1 MPVAMKCAEEYGCA
15 NSIVRFIIP
24 MGTNINRDGA
34 ALYEAVSVMFICQA
48 HGLSLSIGS
57 VVVVALTATLAAI
70 GSASIPNSAL
80 VSMITILQAL
90 GLQEYIPD
98 VAVLY
103 SVDWLLGMVRT
114 TVNVWGDSNACVVVD
129 TWAKRYAKKQERLPI
144 TVNRSAKEEA
154 VVGGSSRQ

>member
-1 MPVAMKCAEEYGCA
+1 M
-15 NSIVRFIIP
+15 
-24 MGTNINRDGA
+24 
-34 ALYEAVSVMFICQA
+34 
-48 HGLSLSIGS
+48 
-57 VVVVALTATLAAI
+57 
-70 GSASIPNSAL
+70 
-80 VSMITILQAL
+80 
-90 GLQEYIPD
+90 
-98 VAVLY
+98 LY